1 MELDTEIFRPF
12 AKPNTVPLYIHCQSN
27 HPPSVIKNIPA
38 AINRRLSSISC
49 NEAVFNAAAPAYQEA
64 LNKSGYKQV
73 LKFDT
78 GAATQKEKSRN
89 RKRRISWFNPP
100 YNINTKTNIGSK
112 FLNLIDSSFP
122 PGHPLK
128 QICNRNTIK
137 LSYRCTPNMSSV
149 ISARN
154 AKLLADPP
162 APVVKTCSCPRGYVC
177 PLGGICLT
185 EGIIY
190 KSTVTQDNE
199 KTNSYIALNCKQRL

>member
-1 MELDTEIFRPF
+1 MSYRDDGLAVSSATPRQVEIIRKEKKCNIQKKRKKLEVTIDANLRSVDFLDITMELDTEIFRPF

-89 RKRRISWFNPP
+89 RTRRISWFNPP

-137 LSYRCTPNMSSV
+137 LSY
-149 ISARN
+149 A
-154 AKLLADPP
+154 LL
-162 APVVKTCSCPRGYVC
+162 T
-177 PLGGICLT
+177 
-185 EGIIY
+185 
-190 KSTVTQDNE
+190 
-199 KTNSYIALNCKQRL
+199 